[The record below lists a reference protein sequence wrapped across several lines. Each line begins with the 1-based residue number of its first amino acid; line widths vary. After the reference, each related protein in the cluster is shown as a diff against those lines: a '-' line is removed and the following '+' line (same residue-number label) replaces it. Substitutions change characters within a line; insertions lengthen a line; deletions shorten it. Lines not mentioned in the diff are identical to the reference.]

1 MHAATRSLEPQEVAQ
16 LLQSMSTAMTAE
28 ISSLPD
34 AVLAWRPAEGE
45 WSAKECLGHIIEAER
60 RGFNGR
66 IRTILAESEPRLS
79 AWDQQAVQR
88 ERNDAERPTSELLN
102 EFQALRADSVALVS
116 QLGAADLERG
126 GTHEKVGYVRV
137 NDLLHEWLHH
147 DRNHF
152 RQLQANLQAYVWPT
166 MGNCQKFAGE

>member
-1 MHAATRSLEPQEVAQ
+1 MHAATRSLQPREVAL

-28 ISSLPD
+28 IGSLPD
-34 AVLAWRPAEGE
+34 AVLGWHPAEGE
-45 WSAKECLGHIIEAER
+45 WCAKECLGHIMEAER

-66 IRTILAESEPRLS
+66 IRRILAESDPSLLG
-79 AWDQQAVQR
+79 WDQLAVER
-88 ERNDAERPTSELLN
+88 ERNDCARSGAELLA
-102 EFQALRADSVALVS
+102 EFQQLRTDSVALVS
-116 QLGAADLERG
+116 ALKDVDLERG
-126 GTHEKVGYVRV
+126 GTHERVGYIRV

-166 MGNCQKFAGE
+166 MGNCQKFVGE